1 MKRKKKCCDDEQH
14 NKKTQSKRPDV
25 SRKKQ
30 EEKYYNRSVIKC
42 TLGPLC
48 NFAVVRKEIEET
60 VFWMSR
66 LQIHTHHLMTLYL
79 SESKGILPGIINAAD
94 LYGFWNTC
102 YRHLANCLTNAKP
115 RKDKNEELFT
125 LCQNYVQRT
134 NMECSW
140 PEKCFGG
147 WRGKLLEQMA
157 KQSAT
162 VHKTHLD
169 TNLYIY
175 ATRYL
180 RFLIDTSDDCEDMT
194 NLKRQHYNMMFSA
207 ICSAFERRIR
217 VSEVV
222 LKRPKTLQFL
232 PEDHSIWKTA
242 QALLDILTSL
252 VPEKC
257 SVSKK
262 SEIAYFI
269 LSQLEDY
276 VKTVQAKFLAGDY
289 ENSGRHRNT
298 WLFALCPQMEWRPKH
313 IHISSTALRTMLKD
327 LGKEYTFMNK
337 ILEDP
342 NDTNVWSAVF
352 DLKRVLRN
360 RHQVQF
366 GNFIY
371 TDGVGVS
378 CVIQKRKNA
387 TECRMIDLQTK
398 ISKIKKDNVQDDPQ
412 IDVMMRELKT
422 MKNNAQKNPE
432 DIPGYV
438 KDMLAI
444 KKQDDTF
451 ITQCKVIGLDPGKR
465 NAATWVHHDPEKQ
478 RIHNQWKKEQ
488 HTKPEERFKSGCLT
502 GNQWI
507 YESGQ
512 KQYTKKMKKRMD
524 VMVPEWRSMR
534 TTKTVNTD
542 ALMEVYAFQIHL
554 WPQIHQAFFAEKWFA
569 KMRMRRFCKK
579 QKALDDVVT
588 RITGTKQKDEQKKVV
603 IAYGNGVNQA
613 TLRGTQSMM
622 STTLATKLKRCCTV
636 VFVDEFRTSANCSCC
651 HEEMKQK
658 NYRVKWCINTSC
670 TRSLWNRDINASINI
685 LLLFLQECHD
695 GSRSQRFK
703 RENRL

>member
-1 MKRKKKCCDDEQH
+1 
-14 NKKTQSKRPDV
+14 
-25 SRKKQ
+25 
-30 EEKYYNRSVIKC
+30 
-42 TLGPLC
+42 
-48 NFAVVRKEIEET
+48 
-60 VFWMSR
+60 
-66 LQIHTHHLMTLYL
+66 
-79 SESKGILPGIINAAD
+79 
-94 LYGFWNTC
+94 
-102 YRHLANCLTNAKP
+102 
-115 RKDKNEELFT
+115 
-125 LCQNYVQRT
+125 
-134 NMECSW
+134 
-140 PEKCFGG
+140 
-147 WRGKLLEQMA
+147 
-157 KQSAT
+157 
-162 VHKTHLD
+162 
-169 TNLYIY
+169 
-175 ATRYL
+175 
-180 RFLIDTSDDCEDMT
+180 
-194 NLKRQHYNMMFSA
+194 
-207 ICSAFERRIR
+207 
-217 VSEVV
+217 
-222 LKRPKTLQFL
+222 
-232 PEDHSIWKTA
+232 
-242 QALLDILTSL
+242 
-252 VPEKC
+252 
-257 SVSKK
+257 
-262 SEIAYFI
+262 
-269 LSQLEDY
+269 
-276 VKTVQAKFLAGDY
+276 
-289 ENSGRHRNT
+289 
-298 WLFALCPQMEWRPKH
+298 
-313 IHISSTALRTMLKD
+313 
-327 LGKEYTFMNK
+327 
-337 ILEDP
+337 
-342 NDTNVWSAVF
+342 
-352 DLKRVLRN
+352 
-360 RHQVQF
+360 
-366 GNFIY
+366 
-371 TDGVGVS
+371 
-378 CVIQKRKNA
+378 
-387 TECRMIDLQTK
+387 MIDLQTK

-603 IAYGNGVNQA
+603 IAYGNGDNQA

-670 TRSLWNRDINASINI
+670 TRSLWNRDINAAINI
-685 LLLFLQECHD
+685 LLLFLQKCHD
-695 GSRSQRFK
+695 GSKSQRFK